1 MEASLSKFAKCLF
14 IPVRW
19 GRGEAVNVKMAPARG
34 PERHFLGLP
43 NEAAAADPGR
53 PEASRERGAG
63 ARPSPSNPPTE
74 AAERPLFII
83 PAARDPFRG

>member
-14 IPVRW
+14 ILVRW

-34 PERHFLGLP
+34 PERRFLGLP
-43 NEAAAADPGR
+43 NGAAAADPGR
-53 PEASRERGAG
+53 PEASREG
-63 ARPSPSNPPTE
+63 ARESRPGPSNPPTE
-74 AAERPLFII
+74 TAERPLFII